1 MAFSYTNS
9 SGKTYFLHATTRTLA
24 SGKQQTLYFFAQTKK
39 EGTLDAVPQ
48 GYEVTESKNGLPL
61 LKRA

>member
-9 SGKTYFLHATTRTLA
+9 SGKTYYLHAMTQTLS
-24 SGKQQTLYFFAQTKK
+24 SGKERTLYFFAQTKK
-39 EGTLDAVPQ
+39 EGTLEAVPD
-48 GYEVTESKNGLPL
+48 GYQVMESKNGLPL